1 MIGRPGTGWQ
11 TIIADLSLILFM
23 ITVAANDGAFQAAR
37 AADARA
43 ETAAGAL
50 QGEPVAVYRATAQGV
65 SLADWLG
72 GQGQDPR
79 QQLTIVARY
88 ADGGEAAVA
97 TTAVELA
104 DQARVLGLNPRI
116 MLEFGPAEEVLAILA
131 YDADPANWHG
141 DCMKSSESGTAGAAD
156 EDEKCG

>member
-23 ITVAANDGAFQAAR
+23 ITVAANDGAFQAAQ
-37 AADARA
+37 AADTQASA
-43 ETAAGAL
+43 AAGAL
-50 QGEPVAVYRATAQGV
+50 QGEPVAVYRVVPNGA
-65 SLADWLG
+65 SLADWLA

-88 ADGGEAAVA
+88 AAGNEAAVA
-97 TTAVELA
+97 TTAVHLA
-104 DQARVLGLNPRI
+104 DQARELGINARV
-116 MLEFGPAEEVLAILA
+116 MLESAPSDDVSAILA

-141 DCMKSSESGTAGAAD
+141 DCIKSSDTGTTGALD
-156 EDEKCG
+156 EDVKCG